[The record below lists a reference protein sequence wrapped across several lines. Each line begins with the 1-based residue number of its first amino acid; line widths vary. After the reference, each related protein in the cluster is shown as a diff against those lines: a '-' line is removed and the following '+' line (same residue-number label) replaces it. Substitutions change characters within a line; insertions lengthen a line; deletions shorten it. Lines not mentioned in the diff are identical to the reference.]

1 MMRMFDLA
9 AADPAIRFSPY
20 CWRVKLALAHKGLTI
35 ESIPWRFTEGDK
47 LPPGCRTVPALVDG
61 ETAIGDSL
69 AIARYLERHYPD
81 RPSLFGGAVGEA
93 HALLINSWA
102 DAVVGPALVPL
113 LVFDVWAAVAPE
125 DQEYFRRSREQRLGR
140 SLEALHAERDGK
152 VAGFRSALNP
162 ARITLRQQPW
172 LGGSAPSYADFILA
186 GPFMWARSISRFEVL
201 AEDDPVGAWRERVL
215 DLFGGLCRNAPRVEV
230 G

>member
-61 ETAIGDSL
+61 ETVIGDSL
-69 AIARYLERHYPD
+69 AIARYLERQYPD

-93 HALLINSWA
+93 HAVLINSWA

-113 LVFDVWAAVAPE
+113 LVFDVWVAVAPE

-162 ARITLRQQPW
+162 ARITLISSWRDRSC
-172 LGGSAPSYADFILA
+172 GHAASAGSRCWRRMIRS
-186 GPFMWARSISRFEVL
+186 GPGANGCSTCSAVFVETRHASR
-201 AEDDPVGAWRERVL
+201 
-215 DLFGGLCRNAPRVEV
+215 
-230 G
+230 